1 MFIPDPVEDGMGH
14 HDGDLNPFP
23 GEIDKECRMRRIENR
38 YYPEDALRIGEIV
51 EECLV
56 GLEDVGCFDL
66 GDPDSRDVTDTIS
79 ERSREH
85 RKVMVREIALQGIE
99 HIRDPDE
106 RDEGMS
112 DRLPDVGQAIPILL
126 LPDKALVH
134 EDLYLRE
141 HPGRGDLEGIP
152 YLIP

>member
-1 MFIPDPVEDGMGH
+1 
-14 HDGDLNPFP
+14 
-23 GEIDKECRMRRIENR
+23 
-38 YYPEDALRIGEIV
+38 
-51 EECLV
+51 
-56 GLEDVGCFDL
+56 
-66 GDPDSRDVTDTIS
+66 
-79 ERSREH
+79 
-85 RKVMVREIALQGIE
+85 MVREIALQGIE